1 MDHTAFGQAGQKNEQ
16 QVTVRVFAPRSPQS
30 REFTWRKTIKVGDAA
45 DEAARVFGYESG
57 TPTFQDEQE
66 RVLDRNKP
74 LVAENVR
81 DGDTLELVDSGGGV
95 GDQYIA
101 TS

>member
-1 MDHTAFGQAGQKNEQ
+1 MDQTAFGQAGQKNEQ
-16 QVTVRVFAPRSPQS
+16 QVTVRVFAPRSPQP

-45 DEAARVFGYESG
+45 DEAARAFGYESG
-57 TPTFQDEQE
+57 TPTFQNEQE

-74 LVAENVR
+74 LVAENVG

-95 GDQYIA
+95 GA
-101 TS
+101 